1 MTINTYAPSVSET
14 AVYGTVNYG
23 EYVIHTKTTNLSF
36 LKLFQYLKSKG
47 IRNNKFFLKLYDASL
62 MNVDPHS
69 KRLTT
74 EQKLKILTE
83 CTKNPYY
90 FLREVVRV
98 NIPGGKT
105 CFELH
110 PGNLAITWA
119 VLNSLDLIGLL
130 PRQRYKTISIAAV
143 LSWVYD
149 FGTTN
154 THMLFGNKSLGDAK
168 NNLRRFKEIREN
180 LPDFLKTATLS
191 PKDENN
197 IESIKS
203 DKTKNKIDVSGQPL
217 NEEAADK
224 QG

>member
-1 MTINTYAPSVSET
+1 MAINTYAPSVSET